1 MTLLSPVLWFFMVLS
16 RNWIILRERN
26 VWKWRDVAEF
36 ERKELVKAWVQNSN
50 VFDRTY
56 DVYIYVGDWC
66 WRQNWCWWQ
75 IRSIDIPRYPA
86 TTHTDSAEMSPKFE
100 KLCHQHHLGQ
110 SQCIHF
116 ELEIE
121 VRVYRSLRQAS
132 TALLIIAVISI
143 IFR

>member
-1 MTLLSPVLWFFMVLS
+1 MSTSMLVA
-16 RNWIILRERN
+16 
-26 VWKWRDVAEF
+26 DVVD
-36 ERKELVKAWVQNSN
+36 K
-50 VFDRTY
+50 
-56 DVYIYVGDWC
+56 IVGD
-66 WRQNWCWWQ
+66 RFGQLTFPD
-75 IRSIDIPRYPA
+75 IR
-86 TTHTDSAEMSPKFE
+86 HKDSAEMSPKFE